1 MVLIMKTNLELKT
14 TLEIPEGV
22 MRRLAEEAD
31 RRGITVSDLIEAG
44 INHILNGSVESQT
57 DVIDLDRPDVLNRL
71 ILLERVWSLPGLT
84 DGERMTLLTLARLYD
99 WDTGQI
105 KVSKR
110 QVLRILPL
118 PEDAPKEE
126 QDREWGK
133 WKTKIWRL
141 RKQGYIRAIHSAQNQ
156 HESSIYEFLINGL
169 GEVNVTSDNEALPPI
184 PTRKSSGLL
193 VDIANRGELYRIFD
207 EDAGF
212 RY

>member
-1 MVLIMKTNLELKT
+1 MVLIMKTNLKLKI

-22 MRRLAEEAD
+22 MQRLAEEAD
-31 RRGITVSDLIEAG
+31 RRGITVPDLIEDG
-44 INHILNGSVESQT
+44 INHILDGSDKSQT
-57 DVIDLDRPDVLNRL
+57 DVTELDRSNEFNRL
-71 ILLERVWSLPGLT
+71 TLQERIWSLPSLT
-84 DGERMTLLTLARLYD
+84 DGERLTLLTLARLYD

-110 QVLRILPL
+110 QVLRVLPL
-118 PEDAPKEE
+118 PKDAPKEE

-141 RKQGYIRAIHSAQNQ
+141 RKQGYIHAIYSAQNQ

-184 PTRKSSGLL
+184 PTRKSGGLL
-193 VDIANRGELYRIFD
+193 VDIANRDELYRIFD